1 METCARLQDEL
12 DITGAEESVDA
23 RGVDHDE
30 NKCRSRWDEMGGRMW
45 SVDHLDGGRGGVS
58 WIFVA
63 FGRLATT
70 GGRGRKEGQVR
81 PRPRTA
87 GNAINIVCIRGGGGG
102 GEVSGETR
110 RVRYL

>member
-45 SVDHLDGGRGGVS
+45 SVDHLDGGRGRRQLDICSV
-58 WIFVA
+58 
-63 FGRLATT
+63 RTT
-70 GGRGRKEGQVR
+70 RDNRRAWPKGGASQAKAHDGGKCNKYCLH
-81 PRPRTA
+81 P
-87 GNAINIVCIRGGGGG
+87 GGGEG